1 MTGPDASLRADDVTV
16 HYRGDRGHTTVA
28 LDGVSVRVGH
38 GEILGVVGESGS
50 GKSTLGRVLA
60 GFLPVTSGRVRLG
73 DAVLNG
79 PTRQTRRNWGSQ
91 DVQMVFQDSR
101 SALDPRWPVRRSVA
115 EALRDGAG
123 ADRRERAGQLLAQ
136 VGICDADAGKRPA
149 ALSGGQQQRVTIARA
164 LAARPKYL
172 VCDEITSGL
181 DVSVRGG
188 VLNALLAAQR
198 EYGFGCVFISHDIQL
213 VARLSQRIAVVYRGK
228 VVEEG
233 TAADV
238 TRHATDSYT
247 LRLMESVPRLANAD
261 QDAPVS
267 GVNR

>member
-1 MTGPDASLRADDVTV
+1 MSGALRAEDVTV
-16 HYRGDRGHTTVA
+16 HYRGRGTTVA
-28 LDGVSVRVGH
+28 LDGVSVQVGQ

-50 GKSTLGRVLA
+50 GKSTLGRALA
-60 GFLPVTSGRVRLG
+60 GFLPLTGGRVLLG
-73 DAVLNG
+73 DDVVNG
-79 PTRQTRRNWGSQ
+79 VTRHDRRNWGCP
-91 DVQMVFQDSR
+91 DVQMVFQDSQ

-115 EALRDGAG
+115 EALRDGNDR
-123 ADRRERAGQLLAQ
+123 ADLLLSQ
-136 VGICDADAGKRPA
+136 VGITAADAGKRPA
-149 ALSGGQQQRVTIARA
+149 QLSGGQKQRVTIARA
-164 LAARPKYL
+164 LAARPQYL

-233 TAADV
+233 PAADV
-238 TRHATDSYT
+238 TKHASDSYT
-247 LRLMESVPRLANAD
+247 LRLMESVPRLNAVPETQEVD
-261 QDAPVS
+261 
-267 GVNR
+267 R